1 MRAILFP
8 GQGSQYVG
16 MGSDFYEKF
25 DLVKKIFETVDK
37 TLGFSLSH
45 IILNGPEAKLKLT
58 QNTQPAIMA
67 IGVSI
72 FNVLK
77 NHFDLNLNN
86 AKFFAGH
93 SLGEYTALVCA
104 GSLTL
109 EKATYLLHERG
120 KSMQKAVAPGQ
131 GAMIAILGMTIDDVQ
146 KEINLLPEKEI
157 CEIANDNS
165 NTQVVVSGKKMVI
178 EILNENLNFDKISHN
193 IKEYKIVKE
202 KEKRRRRLEDL
213 ERIEKENIT
222 LQKQRKAEEELRTKL
237 KEKALKDE
245 IKIEKERIKDIKLF
259 LRQEQALIRKELA
272 EKQRQFLKQLQL
284 EKQIEK
290 FRVREVKELEKL
302 ERISLKE
309 KREDYSSLQDRIEKL
324 KAKYRIIRDQKIRER
339 VEALGVKIQEDDDRE
354 TLLRKEK
361 EYTIARQKI
370 ELSLESFYRSASSL
384 VFQLNKRHIT
394 RHMSIFRCIDRR
406 FETGEI
412 FIKWDESNDDDWLL
426 LIYINN
432 NSLDEGIVIEDKSN
446 PEKNLS
452 HEFKSNEIFKAS
464 DMMVDALTQLIAR
477 TREKK

>member
-1 MRAILFP
+1 MRAVLFP

-120 KSMQKAVAPGQ
+120 KFMQKAVAPGQ

-146 KEINLLPEKEI
+146 KEINLLPKKEI

-165 NTQVVVSGKKMVI
+165 NTQVVVSGEKMVI
-178 EILNENLNFDKISHN
+178 EILSENLKRKKKKGILLPVSAPFHCSLMKKAAENMEDKIKNTNFSKPKPSIISNVTAKEERDVNKIKPLLVDQITSKVRWRESVEYMIKQGVADFLEIGPGKVLSGLVKKMNKDVKTSN
-193 IKEYKIVKE
+193 I
-202 KEKRRRRLEDL
+202 
-213 ERIEKENIT
+213 NSM
-222 LQKQRKAEEELRTKL
+222 
-237 KEKALKDE
+237 
-245 IKIEKERIKDIKLF
+245 KDITK
-259 LRQEQALIRKELA
+259 
-272 EKQRQFLKQLQL
+272 
-284 EKQIEK
+284 
-290 FRVREVKELEKL
+290 
-302 ERISLKE
+302 
-309 KREDYSSLQDRIEKL
+309 
-324 KAKYRIIRDQKIRER
+324 
-339 VEALGVKIQEDDDRE
+339 
-354 TLLRKEK
+354 
-361 EYTIARQKI
+361 
-370 ELSLESFYRSASSL
+370 
-384 VFQLNKRHIT
+384 
-394 RHMSIFRCIDRR
+394 
-406 FETGEI
+406 
-412 FIKWDESNDDDWLL
+412 
-426 LIYINN
+426 
-432 NSLDEGIVIEDKSN
+432 
-446 PEKNLS
+446 
-452 HEFKSNEIFKAS
+452 
-464 DMMVDALTQLIAR
+464 
-477 TREKK
+477 

>member
-120 KSMQKAVAPGQ
+120 KFMQKAVAPGQ

-146 KEINLLPEKEI
+146 KEINLLPKKEI

-165 NTQVVVSGKKMVI
+165 NTQVVVSGEKMVI
-178 EILNENLNFDKISHN
+178 EILSENLKRKKKKGILLPVSAPFHCSLMKKAAENMEDKIKNTNFSKPKPSIISN
-193 IKEYKIVKE
+193 VTAKEEIDVNKIKPLLVDQITSKVRWRESVEYMIKQGVVDFLEIGPGKVLSGLVK
-202 KEKRRRRLEDL
+202 KM
-213 ERIEKENIT
+213 N
-222 LQKQRKAEEELRTKL
+222 
-237 KEKALKDE
+237 KD
-245 IKIEKERIKDIKLF
+245 
-259 LRQEQALIRKELA
+259 
-272 EKQRQFLKQLQL
+272 
-284 EKQIEK
+284 
-290 FRVREVKELEKL
+290 
-302 ERISLKE
+302 
-309 KREDYSSLQDRIEKL
+309 
-324 KAKYRIIRDQKIRER
+324 
-339 VEALGVKIQEDDDRE
+339 VKI
-354 TLLRKEK
+354 
-361 EYTIARQKI
+361 
-370 ELSLESFYRSASSL
+370 
-384 VFQLNKRHIT
+384 
-394 RHMSIFRCIDRR
+394 
-406 FETGEI
+406 
-412 FIKWDESNDDDWLL
+412 SN
-426 LIYINN
+426 IN
-432 NSLDEGIVIEDKSN
+432 SIEDITK
-446 PEKNLS
+446 
-452 HEFKSNEIFKAS
+452 
-464 DMMVDALTQLIAR
+464 
-477 TREKK
+477 